1 MVPLKRRK
9 VVSSSVGNTNGG
21 SDCSGDKI
29 PTKFPQ
35 VVLFLLER
43 KMGASRRAFLS
54 QLGEKKGFK
63 VEELFR

>member
-9 VVSSSVGNTNGG
+9 VSSHTGNTGTDSTG
-21 SDCSGDKI
+21 QKG
-29 PTKFPQ
+29 TKFPQ

-43 KMGASRRAFLS
+43 KMGSSRRAFLS
-54 QLGEKKGFK
+54 QLGQKKGFQ